1 MKYGNLALIALALV
15 LAAAPVMA
23 VETSG
28 ESSEISPVFMRGDM
42 PALDEGVNLDEW
54 NEASRFGTSY
64 SQFDLNRRLAV
75 GLQADPEDGDVE
87 TVTANEEDDDA
98 MAMENRKNPG
108 RALLLSAIMPGAGEL
123 YAGKTWRAAGFFAL
137 EMAAWVGAIYYAQQ
151 GEDKETE
158 YEKYA
163 DQHYHENYY
172 RSVEYAAALD
182 ATIGDAWDEEDGQG
196 AWEALDWQDK
206 LGYLPDNFTHDLP
219 QERNQQYYENIG
231 KYMTQFGYG
240 WEDYIGIDADG
251 NLIRN
256 TDEINGQAA
265 GWGYIWA
272 GSSPLANEYIDMR
285 DESNQLL
292 DRSATFFAV
301 IMVNHV
307 ASALHAGFTVRAM
320 NEDAKVEPAMG
331 MIRHNDERVTTAGL
345 RIRF

>member
-28 ESSEISPVFMRGDM
+28 ESSEISPVFMRGEM

-87 TVTANEEDDDA
+87 TVTADEEEEDL
-98 MAMENRKNPG
+98 MAMENKKNPG

-163 DQHYHENYY
+163 DQHYRENIY
-172 RSVEYAAALD
+172 RSVEYAAAVD
-182 ATIGDAWDEEDGQG
+182 ATIGDPFDGEQSE
-196 AWEALDWQDK
+196 WEGLEWQDK

-240 WEDYIGIDADG
+240 WEDYINGRNVDDILLDAEG
-251 NLIRN
+251 F
-256 TDEINGQAA
+256 
-265 GWGYIWA
+265 GYEWRA
-272 GSSPLANEYIDMR
+272 SSPLADAYIDMR
-285 DESNQLL
+285 DESNKLL
-292 DRSATFFAV
+292 DRSANFFAV

-320 NEDAKVEPAMG
+320 NEDAKVEPELG